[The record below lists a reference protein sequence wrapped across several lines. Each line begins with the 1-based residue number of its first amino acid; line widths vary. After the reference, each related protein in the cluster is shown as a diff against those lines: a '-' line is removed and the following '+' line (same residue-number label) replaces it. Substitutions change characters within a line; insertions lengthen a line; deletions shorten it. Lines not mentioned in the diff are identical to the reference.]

1 MKLNLQITKIF
12 KRNKESNANIVLNR
26 GGTRSSKTYSLCQLM
41 LMKLVSEPD
50 KRILIARKTFPAL
63 RNSVYKDMIE
73 LLIETDIMTQGTHN
87 KAEHTFI
94 YHPTRSQIVFA
105 SIDDPQ
111 KFRGAE
117 WSYAWLN
124 EANEFNYED
133 FNQIYLRMSRKSKD
147 KKKNQVYLDFNPSD
161 MFSWIKTEL
170 EDKKRADVILS
181 TYKDNSFLD
190 TETVK
195 RIEWLKENDKSFWKI
210 YGLGEWTTISGL
222 IYTNWDTVEEMPE
235 DVKFSVLGLDFG
247 YTNDPTA
254 LVKIAFKEGVF
265 YLDELIYKTG
275 LTNQDIGEEM
285 KQLKLS
291 RNDTIFADSSEPKSI
306 EELYRM
312 GYKGIKPTKK
322 GRDSVINGIDVVKS
336 YQLRITTRST
346 NILKEIRGY
355 KWMEDKNNNLINKPT
370 NYNDHM
376 MDAMRYAITMG
387 INKIRR
393 KVKAYG

>member
-1 MKLNLQITKIF
+1 MRLNLQITKIF
-12 KRNKESNANIVLNR
+12 KKNKESSADIIVNR

-41 LMKLVSEPD
+41 LLKLVSEPD

-73 LLIETDIMTQGTHN
+73 LLVETEIMQQGTHN

-147 KKKNQVYLDFNPSD
+147 NKKNQVYFDFNPSD

-170 EDKKRADVILS
+170 EDKKRADVIIS
-181 TYKDNSFLD
+181 TYKDNTFLD
-190 TETVK
+190 VETVK
-195 RIEWLKENDKSFWKI
+195 RIEWLKDNDESFWKI

-222 IYTNWDTVEEMPE
+222 IYNNWETVEEMPT
-235 DVKFSVLGLDFG
+235 DVKFTVYGLDFG
-247 YTNDPTA
+247 YTNDPSA
-254 LVKIAFKEGVF
+254 LVKISFKEGMF
-265 YLDELIYKTG
+265 YLEEMIYKTG
-275 LTNQDIGEEM
+275 LINQDIANHMRELGIN
-285 KQLKLS
+285 
-291 RNDTIFADSSEPKSI
+291 RTVAIFADSSEPKSI
-306 EELYRM
+306 EEIYRQ
-312 GYKGIKPTKK
+312 GFNIKPTAK

-336 YQLRITTRST
+336 YQLRITTSSS
-346 NILKEIRGY
+346 NLLKEIRGY
-355 KWMEDKNNNLINKPT
+355 KWQEDKNNNLVNKPT
-370 NYNDHM
+370 DYNNHL
-376 MDAMRYAITMG
+376 MDAMRYGITMA
-387 INKIRR
+387 INKQRR
-393 KVKAYG
+393 KVRAYG